1 MLRRSMC
8 MQSVGERPAISERE
22 AFSSGERYAHTAHT
36 PTQPTTGE
44 IHGRRA
50 TTPRCCA
57 RHTVHGQSSPMACV
71 RSDELIAQP
80 ACYWVTES
88 HQDAPP
94 AETPTASKPHL
105 AEREKRPTN
114 PDKRQG
120 TIIFAETDNRSQTTH
135 PLLDTRCSRLCP
147 DLCAHARGE
156 MRLASHAA
164 TSFRVT
170 SHVHIPPRLF
180 VLALMTQR
188 CDFVGRTKLL
198 IFFALFISPCTREL
212 LG

>member
-88 HQDAPP
+88 HLDAPP
-94 AETPTASKPHL
+94 AETPTASKPHHTSSYR
-105 AEREKRPTN
+105 ERKETKAMQQTLTN
-114 PDKRQG
+114 VRELS
-120 TIIFAETDNRSQTTH
+120 FLHRVAETDNRSQTTH

-156 MRLASHAA
+156 M
-164 TSFRVT
+164 
-170 SHVHIPPRLF
+170 
-180 VLALMTQR
+180 
-188 CDFVGRTKLL
+188 
-198 IFFALFISPCTREL
+198 
-212 LG
+212 